1 MDGVVRD
8 RGSGLLRLR
17 RRLRRHI
24 VKRSRTVTTI
34 SSTMHHDHTNLR
46 SPGQPVNSFVFLN
59 AAKINGARLTGTLTR
74 FLFSSRAVVAH
85 VSVDRCR
92 RGRDISHLIKTPPK
106 CMKCSRNKRL
116 ARTVHHG
123 PCSMMLFSR
132 VRGTRPSMFGVLLR
146 MLSSKQLASGG
157 NHIMGFGG
165 AVVVVASG
173 VNDGCVRD
181 RVRGLGNTG
190 GRRMIR
196 RAGGRMVGV
205 LGGAVHP
212 RFLGH
217 VSRAVVFLPLA
228 RGSVG
233 RVILLRVGDM
243 RGVLTNGKMR
253 LRLAS
258 TTLSFLSRIN
268 CSPRFNT
275 HPMGETVRECLL
287 GSLSGGLLT
296 RRMSHDGT
304 VVMSTRKSKLI
315 FHGWGV
321 GEWWAATVYQCTL

>member
-1 MDGVVRD
+1 M
-8 RGSGLLRLR
+8 
-17 RRLRRHI
+17 
-24 VKRSRTVTTI
+24 T
-34 SSTMHHDHTNLR
+34 STMHHDHTKLR
-46 SPGQPVNSFVFLN
+46 SPGHPVKSFVFLK
-59 AAKINGARLTGTLTR
+59 AANMNGARLTGTLTR

-116 ARTVHHG
+116 ARTVQHG

-157 NHIMGFGG
+157 KHIIGFGG

-173 VNDGCVRD
+173 VKDSCVRD
-181 RVRGLGNTG
+181 RVRGLGDSG

-196 RAGGRMVGV
+196 RAGGRIVGV

-228 RGSVG
+228 RGRVE
-233 RVILLRVGDM
+233 RVILLRVGNI
-243 RGVLTNGKMR
+243 RGVLTKGNMR
-253 LRLAS
+253 LGLAS
-258 TTLSFLSRIN
+258 TTVGFVTRTN

-275 HPMGETVRECLL
+275 HPMGETVRHCLL

-304 VVMSTRKSKLI
+304 VVISITKSKLS
-315 FHGWGV
+315 FHGWGGASPCV
-321 GEWWAATVYQCTL
+321 RYRCIAGCANVFCVRGLGGWFCMLPPH